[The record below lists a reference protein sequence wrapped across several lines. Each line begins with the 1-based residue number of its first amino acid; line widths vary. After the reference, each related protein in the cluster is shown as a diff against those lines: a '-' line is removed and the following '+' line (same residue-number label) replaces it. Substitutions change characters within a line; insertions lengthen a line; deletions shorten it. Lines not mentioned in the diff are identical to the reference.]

1 MNSTFQHNLNLA
13 LVISVL
19 LHILLG
25 LNLTFYR
32 SVPQESAAIEVEF
45 SPDKQIVT
53 PSNSVETPPL
63 APPETNR
70 LSDLDSAVEK
80 ESIKRG
86 EAGAPIRSM
95 NDSGAVTPPQAEAK
109 KLPMQTPN
117 KPAPKEVSKTPPN
130 LKLDQSTLLDQFG
143 RTPKPARVDPL
154 NELNSEAANYQA
166 FSRPPG
172 SGARFMG
179 NGGSSDYLPSLP
191 DGDLTLLN
199 AKANQYAVF
208 VRRVAVQVFAELRQ
222 VGWESLRAA
231 DIRGISSDSIFEAVM
246 GPNGELVSVT
256 PVEAS
261 GSRNFDEVLR
271 IAVTKGARDRNP
283 PAGAK
288 ADDGQIHFIFKARSW
303 VGISNGAR
311 NQAPIERRWLLL
323 ATGLL

>member
-1 MNSTFQHNLNLA
+1 
-13 LVISVL
+13 
-19 LHILLG
+19 
-25 LNLTFYR
+25 
-32 SVPQESAAIEVEF
+32 
-45 SPDKQIVT
+45 
-53 PSNSVETPPL
+53 
-63 APPETNR
+63 
-70 LSDLDSAVEK
+70 
-80 ESIKRG
+80 
-86 EAGAPIRSM
+86 
-95 NDSGAVTPPQAEAK
+95 
-109 KLPMQTPN
+109 
-117 KPAPKEVSKTPPN
+117 
-130 LKLDQSTLLDQFG
+130 
-143 RTPKPARVDPL
+143 
-154 NELNSEAANYQA
+154 
-166 FSRPPG
+166 
-172 SGARFMG
+172 MG